1 MADRSRK
8 WRRVL
13 TVAVASSAIS
23 VATQASSNQS
33 ISSSASFSPTSSLMT
48 AQVLA
53 RANSG
58 VLRSANTESG
68 AVSSQNDRKDLD
80 RGSSRSGGH
89 DKKQGDKRES
99 TPLFTEHRS
108 DLEHLTGRKSGGD
121 GHEDESDGRG
131 GSGDDKDKGGGGN
144 HGGGGNDGDGGNHGG
159 GNNGGGPPPNPS
171 PTPEPST
178 ILLLATGMAWAA
190 GAIRRRPGK

>member
-1 MADRSRK
+1 
-8 WRRVL
+8 
-13 TVAVASSAIS
+13 
-23 VATQASSNQS
+23 
-33 ISSSASFSPTSSLMT
+33 MT

-144 HGGGGNDGDGGNHGG
+144 HGGGGNNGGGGNHDGGGNEGGGRNHGGGGNDGGGGNHGGGGNDGDGGNHGG